1 MISKVSL
8 GILGQGV
15 LLSLKILL
23 EVRMQVYDY
32 QGNVIF
38 AAFLNCLLS
47 YGARDFPEAQ
57 ALFPQFYHPLSNV
70 LF

>member
-32 QGNVIF
+32 QRDVIF

-47 YGARDFPEAQ
+47 YGARDFPETQ